1 MAVTQ
6 KDYSAD
12 LVEAARRVLVEL
24 TRLLAEYRDDVVLI
38 GGWVPELLLANHVGS
53 IDVDLALNHLHLQEV
68 GYKSIERLLLENGYS
83 KDDRQPFIF
92 HKIVPVNNVDIDVE
106 VDLLAGEYPSERP
119 QSRTQ
124 KVQDVNARKAR
135 GCDLAFDMYDE
146 VHIEGTLPGGEK
158 ASVAVRV
165 ASIIPFLVMK
175 GMALGRGKEKDSY
188 DIYFCLTK
196 YPGGLDKLIAD
207 FQPHISHGLVREGLE
222 KIAAEFASV
231 DHVGPNHV
239 ANFNEVYDDEERD
252 ALKRDVYERVNY
264 LLTQVGVIE
273 R

>member
-6 KDYSAD
+6 RDYSFD
-12 LVEAARRVLVEL
+12 LVEAARRVLLEL
-24 TRLLAEYRDDVVLI
+24 TRLLAEYRDDVVVI
-38 GGWVPELLLANHVGS
+38 GGWVPELLLSNHIGS
-53 IDVDLALNHLHLQEV
+53 IDVDLALNHINLQGA
-68 GYKSIERLLLENGYS
+68 GYKSIERLLLDNDYS
-83 KDDRQPFIF
+83 KDVRQPFIF
-92 HKIVPVNNVDIDVE
+92 HKIVPVNGVNIDVE
-106 VDLLAGEYPSERP
+106 VDLLAGEYPFERP
-119 QSRTQ
+119 KSRTQ

-146 VHIEGTLPGGEK
+146 VILDGTLPGGEK
-158 ASVAVRV
+158 ASASVRV
-165 ASIIPFLVMK
+165 ASIVPFIVMK

-196 YPGGLDKLIAD
+196 YQDGLDKLIED
-207 FQPHISHGLVREGLE
+207 FRPHIGHGLVREGLV

-239 ANFNEVYDDEERD
+239 ADFNEVYDTEERD

-264 LLTQVGVIE
+264 LLTQLGVI
-273 R
+273 

>member
-6 KDYSAD
+6 KDYSSD
-12 LVEAARRVLVEL
+12 LVEAARRVLLEL
-24 TRLLAEYRDDVVLI
+24 TRLLAEYRDDVVVI
-38 GGWVPELLLANHVGS
+38 GGWVPELLLSDHIGS
-53 IDVDLALNHLHLQEV
+53 IDVDLALNHINLQDA
-68 GYKSIERLLLENGYS
+68 GYKSIERLLLDNDYS
-83 KDDRQPFIF
+83 KDVRQPFIF
-92 HKIVPVNNVDIDVE
+92 HKIVPVNGVDIDVE

-119 QSRTQ
+119 KSRTQ

-146 VHIEGTLPGGEK
+146 VSIDGALPGGEK
-158 ASVAVRV
+158 ASASVRV
-165 ASIIPFLVMK
+165 ASIVPFLVMK

-196 YPGGLDKLIAD
+196 YQGGLDKLIED
-207 FQPHISHGLVREGLE
+207 FRPHIGHGLVREGLV

-239 ANFNEVYDDEERD
+239 ADFNEVYDAEERD
-252 ALKRDVYERVNY
+252 ALKRDVYERANY
-264 LLTQVGVIE
+264 LLTQLGVI
-273 R
+273 